1 MNSSDSS
8 EHDYDEIDI
17 TSPSGTSQWYAV
29 SGTTGSGRKRTI
41 NFFAESERDTTAIA
55 QGLCI
60 AWDVSSTTQVQHV
73 GTIADFR
80 DMTA

>member
-1 MNSSDSS
+1 MNSGDSS
-8 EHDYDEIDI
+8 EYGFDEIDI
-17 TSPSGTSQWYAV
+17 ASPSGTSQWYAV
-29 SGTTGSGRKRTI
+29 TGTTGSGRQRTI
-41 NFFAESERDTTAIA
+41 NFFAESERDTKAIA

-60 AWDVSSTTQVQHV
+60 AWDVSSTEHVQHV